1 MPWIRTILRRL
12 KAFDRQA
19 PIEREI
25 EDELR
30 FHLEMREREHLA
42 AGLTPEQARAEAL
55 RRFGNFEGVKEAC
68 REISLEKLG
77 DKLHLKAIKG
87 FIWIMIGSG
96 LTVRLA
102 SPITTVQH
110 AGGILIWIA
119 VLWRVL
125 IYLRAM
131 QSAKHRARAS
141 DDRLL
146 ILAEPVS
153 DESRSLPEITTER
166 TTSHPIPARDQYGR
180 TPVERL
186 LADDE

>member
-1 MPWIRTILRRL
+1 MSWIKTTLQRL
-12 KAFDRQA
+12 QA
-19 PIEREI
+19 LSRPARIEREI

-30 FHLEMREREHLA
+30 FHLEMRERDHLA
-42 AGLTPEQARAEAL
+42 AGMTPEQARAEAL
-55 RRFGNFEGVKEAC
+55 RRFGNFEGVKEEC

-77 DKLHLKAIKG
+77 DKPHLKAIKG

-102 SPITTVQH
+102 SSIATVQH
-110 AGGILIWIA
+110 TGEILVWIGIL
-119 VLWRVL
+119 WRML

-131 QSAKHRARAS
+131 QSVKYHDHAS

-146 ILAEPVS
+146 ILAEPAP
-153 DESRSLPEITTER
+153 DELRSSREIPTER
-166 TTSHPIPARDQYGR
+166 INHPILARDQYGR

-186 LADDE
+186 LADE

>member
-1 MPWIRTILRRL
+1 MFWMRTTLRRL
-12 KAFDRQA
+12 KALSRSA
-19 PIEREI
+19 RIEREI
-25 EDELR
+25 DDELR
-30 FHLEMREREHLA
+30 FHLEMRERDYLA

-55 RRFGNFEGVKEAC
+55 RRFGNLEGVKEAC
-68 REISLEKLG
+68 RAISLEKLG

-87 FIWIMIGSG
+87 FIWVMIGSG
-96 LTVRLA
+96 LTVRAA
-102 SPITTVQH
+102 SSIATVQH

-131 QSAKHRARAS
+131 QSVKHHARAS
-141 DDRLL
+141 DDRWL
-146 ILAEPVS
+146 ILTERVS
-153 DESRSLPEITTER
+153 DESGSLPELPTER
-166 TTSHPIPARDQYGR
+166 TTSQPIPARDQYGR